1 MSRSQFESPP
11 PSSLSSVAETAR
23 FHNNLH
29 YQEVLATL
37 RYGIIARKGL
47 ILLMG
52 DPGVGKS
59 TVLHQLTHQLTREP
73 DTNVTCIFESDPEV
87 NFTDLLRLVLGNLEV
102 PNNSRNNLSM
112 MQRCK
117 VVLRSQLE
125 QGRIISLMIDNA
137 ERLRDES
144 LEYLLHYF
152 YSAAPAGGDEN
163 LLQIVL
169 AGRPELREKLA
180 QPRLRS
186 LKPRSGVVCQLK
198 PLRDK
203 DIAAYLK
210 TRLRAAHLVEE
221 TFDSAA
227 IDRIAA
233 YTGGNPHLINA
244 ISNRALQ
251 VSEQSSATNVTA
263 EMVARAAHGLDLS
276 ARRPPGETTKQNV
289 EIPNESEEPFR
300 SVDGDTTEV
309 VGQTFLNYTF
319 DDPKPSLWTAHRAR
333 NVARLVLILLLLGGT
348 AAWLQSKSGKTQL
361 AKWLGAQSGS
371 SGVQQRP
378 QSEANAPVIA
388 RQDVPA
394 KPAPPG
400 GESSSPSISESTID
414 SSPLADAEK
423 SVEIPSPIQT
433 EKGTGETSPP
443 NDPKPA
449 RDPKPPR
456 KALPPTSNE
465 PQALVQ
471 DAGAQRKLLEAK
483 IYKAIENR
491 AITGVNVAVIN
502 GTAVLEGRVATE
514 RQKNAAERAARSVSG
529 VDRVRNKISVSSG

>member
-11 PSSLSSVAETAR
+11 SAPEPPR

-29 YQEVLATL
+29 YREVLATL

-47 ILLMG
+47 ILLIG
-52 DPGVGKS
+52 DAGVGKS
-59 TVLHQLTHQLTREP
+59 TVLHQLTREL
-73 DTNVTCIFESDPEV
+73 DSNVTCIFESDPEV
-87 NFTDLLRLVLGNLEV
+87 NFTDLLRLILNNLEV
-102 PNNSRNNLSM
+102 PGDNRNSLSM

-117 VVLRSQLE
+117 IMLRSQQE
-125 QGRIISLMIDNA
+125 QGRIVSLMIDNA

-152 YSAAPAGGDEN
+152 YSAAPAERDEN

-169 AGRPELREKLA
+169 AGRPELREKLG

-186 LKPRSGVVCQLK
+186 LRPRSELVCQLQ

-203 DIAAYLK
+203 EIAAYLK
-210 TRLRAAHLVEE
+210 ARLRAAHLAEE

-233 YTGGNPHLINA
+233 YTRGNPHLINA

-251 VSEQSSATNVTA
+251 VSEQSLVTA

-276 ARRPPGETTKQNV
+276 EARRPPGETTKQNL

-300 SVDGDTTEV
+300 LADTDTTEV

-319 DDPKPSLWTAHRAR
+319 DDPKPSLWPAHRAR
-333 NVARLVLILLLLGGT
+333 KAARLLLILLLLGGG
-348 AAWLQSKSGKTQL
+348 AAWLQSEAGKTQL
-361 AKWLGAQSGS
+361 SKWLGAQGG
-371 SGVQQRP
+371 SGVAQQRP
-378 QSEANAPVIA
+378 QSEANAPVVA

-394 KPAPPG
+394 TPEPG
-400 GESSSPSISESTID
+400 REISSPSISESAIG
-414 SSPLADAEK
+414 SPPLPDEEK
-423 SVEIPSPIQT
+423 SVELPSPIQT
-433 EKGTGETSPP
+433 EKGTGKTSPA

-449 RDPKPPR
+449 R
-456 KALPPTSNE
+456 KAPPPTSNDL
-465 PQALVQ
+465 QAPLAQ
-471 DAGAQRKLLEAK
+471 DAGAQRKLLEARV
-483 IYKAIENR
+483 YRAIENR
-491 AITGVNVAVIN
+491 AISGVNVAVIN
-502 GTAVLEGRVATE
+502 GTVFLEGRVATE
-514 RQKNAAERAARSVSG
+514 RQKNAAERAARSVAG
-529 VDRVRNKISVSSG
+529 VDRVRNKILVFAG

>member
-1 MSRSQFESPP
+1 MSRSHFESPP
-11 PSSLSSVAETAR
+11 SSSFRNAAEPPP

-29 YQEVLATL
+29 YREVLATL

-47 ILLMG
+47 ILLIG
-52 DPGVGKS
+52 DAGVGKS
-59 TVLHQLTHQLTREP
+59 TVLHQLTREL
-73 DTNVTCIFESDPEV
+73 DSNVTCIFESDPEA
-87 NFTDLLRLVLGNLEV
+87 NFTDLLRLILGNLEV
-102 PNNSRNNLSM
+102 PTDSRTSLSM

-117 VVLRSQLE
+117 VILRSQLE
-125 QGRIISLMIDNA
+125 QGRIVCLMIDNA

-152 YSAAPAGGDEN
+152 YSATPAERGDN

-180 QPRLRS
+180 QPRVRTLRLRS
-186 LKPRSGVVCQLK
+186 EVLCQLQ

-210 TRLRAAHLVEE
+210 TRLRAAGLSEE

-227 IDRIAA
+227 IDRLAA
-233 YTGGNPHLINA
+233 YTHGNPHLINA

-251 VSEQSSATNVTA
+251 VSEQSPVTNITA

-276 ARRPPGETTKQNV
+276 EARRPAGETTKQNL

-300 SVDGDTTEV
+300 LVDDDTTAV

-319 DDPKPSLWTAHRAR
+319 DDPKQATRRGRKAFRVL
-333 NVARLVLILLLLGGT
+333 LILLLLGGA
-348 AAWLQSKSGKTQL
+348 AAWLQSEAGKTQL
-361 AKWLGAQSGS
+361 SNWVGKLSEMVGS
-371 SGVQQRP
+371 QQKLE
-378 QSEANAPVIA
+378 SNA
-388 RQDVPA
+388 DVPLIA
-394 KPAPPG
+394 KQEVPATPEPG
-400 GESSSPSISESTID
+400 GEISSPSISESAID
-414 SSPLADAEK
+414 SPPLTDADK

-433 EKGTGETSPP
+433 EKGTEEASPA
-443 NDPKPA
+443 NN
-449 RDPKPPR
+449 R
-456 KALPPTSNE
+456 KAARKAPPPASSD
-465 PQALVQ
+465 PQAPLAQ
-471 DAGAQRKLLEAK
+471 DSGTQRKLLEAK

-514 RQKNAAERAARSVSG
+514 RQRSAAERAARSVPG
-529 VDRVRNKISVSSG
+529 VERVRNRIAVPIS